1 MSSPVVPMIRAN
13 SSAIPQAEEL
23 GAFHTC
29 WYPVALSAEVAPEQV
44 MGVNF
49 LGGKVIV
56 YRTAAGVAH
65 VKSAYCRH
73 LGADLSGGKVLGDR
87 IRCPYHFWA
96 YGEDGACADVPAGDI
111 PPPKARLFSYPTRE
125 SIGIIWAFNGETP
138 TYDPPHFNR
147 PESELQ
153 LDAFRNPVTMHA
165 ALPFMFINAFDLQH
179 FKVVHHMDITVDEQA
194 MRRDGDVLHYDAHTA
209 APEFGKVVQN
219 RTLWGVGAVTIHSLR
234 GGRSFYLLHSLCP
247 VSDNLTVGFLVNA
260 VAREAKDDDAPPV
273 EQVMSEAREFSLRL
287 VNEDSYIFNN
297 MRFRVDCLTKSD
309 QLLAYGLRYIASF
322 PPSNPGLTLIS

>member
-1 MSSPVVPMIRAN
+1 MSSM
-13 SSAIPQAEEL
+13 SSAIPRADEL
-23 GAFHTC
+23 GAFHAC
-29 WYPVALSAEVAPEQV
+29 WYPVALSAEVAPEQIV
-44 MGVNF
+44 GVNF
-49 LGGKVIV
+49 LGGKVVV

-87 IRCPYHFWA
+87 LRCPYHFWA
-96 YGEDGACADVPAGDI
+96 YGENGACAEVPAGDI

-138 TYDPPHFNR
+138 TYDPPHFGR
-147 PESELQ
+147 PEDELQ
-153 LDAFRNPVTMHA
+153 VDAFHNPVTMHA

-179 FKVVHHMDITVDEQA
+179 FKVVHKMDIEVDPEE
-194 MRRDGDVLHYDAHTA
+194 MRREGDVLHYDAHLAT
-209 APEFGKVVQN
+209 PEFGKVVQN
-219 RTLWGVGAVTIHSLR
+219 RILWGVGTVTIHSVR

-260 VAREAKDDDAPPV
+260 VAREADDSDAPPP
-273 EQVMSEAREFSLRL
+273 EQIMSEAREFSLRL

-309 QLLAYGLRYIASF
+309 ELLAYGLRYIASF
-322 PPSNPGLTLIS
+322 PPSNPGLTFIS